1 MTTTKDESALPET
14 AAAAEASRR
23 RVLRWLWW
31 GLGLAAAGE
40 LAWIGLSFVRP
51 RRSAADAEDALIF
64 VAGAVEDFS
73 PGTVTAFPAGSFY
86 LARLESGGFLALDRT
101 CTHLGCTV
109 PWNAG
114 TGRFECPCHA
124 SSFDITGAVLGPP
137 APRPLDR
144 YPVRIENG
152 VVKIDLRNKLRR
164 AAFDASQAVSS

>member
-1 MTTTKDESALPET
+1 MTTTGDGAPAT
-14 AAAAEASRR
+14 AAAEASRR

-51 RRSAADAEDALIF
+51 RRGAGADEESLIF
-64 VAGAVEDFS
+64 VAGPVDDFA

-86 LARLESGGFLALDRT
+86 LARLSTGGFLALDRT

-109 PWNAG
+109 PWNAD
-114 TGRFECPCHA
+114 TGRFDCPCHA
-124 SSFDITGAVLGPP
+124 SSFDITGAVVGPP

-152 VVKIDLRNKLRR
+152 VVKVDLRTKLRR
-164 AAFDASQAVSS
+164 AVFEPSQAVSS

>member
-1 MTTTKDESALPET
+1 MTTRTGESAPPET
-14 AAAAEASRR
+14 VAVAEASRR

-40 LAWIGLSFVRP
+40 LAWIGLSFVKP
-51 RRSAADAEDALIF
+51 RRAASAAAEDPIF
-64 VAGAVEDFS
+64 VAGPLDDFA

-109 PWNAG
+109 PWNAD
-114 TGRFECPCHA
+114 TGRFDCPCHA

-152 VVKIDLRNKLRR
+152 VVKVDLRNKLRR
-164 AAFDASQAVSS
+164 TVFEDSQAVSS

>member
-1 MTTTKDESALPET
+1 MTTRTGESAPPET
-14 AAAAEASRR
+14 VAVAEASRR

-40 LAWIGLSFVRP
+40 LAWIGLSFVKP
-51 RRSAADAEDALIF
+51 RRAASAAAEDPIF
-64 VAGAVEDFS
+64 VAGPLDDFA

-109 PWNAG
+109 PWNAD
-114 TGRFECPCHA
+114 TGRFDCPCHA
-124 SSFDITGAVLGPP
+124 SSFDITGVVLGPP

-144 YPVRIENG
+144 FPVRIENG
-152 VVKIDLRNKLRR
+152 VVKVDLRSKLRR
-164 AAFDASQAVSS
+164 TAFEASQAVSS

>member
-1 MTTTKDESALPET
+1 MTKQKADGAPAASAVG
-14 AAAAEASRR
+14 AEASRR

-40 LAWIGLSFVRP
+40 LVWIGLAFVRP
-51 RRSAADAEDALIF
+51 RRAAAPAGGGPIF
-64 VAGAVEDFS
+64 VAGPVEDFA

-86 LARLESGGFLALDRT
+86 LARLSGGGFLALDRT

-109 PWNAG
+109 PWNTAS
-114 TGRFECPCHA
+114 GRFDCPCHA
-124 SSFDITGAVLGPP
+124 SSFDVTGAVLGPP

-152 VVKIDLRNKLRR
+152 VVKVDLRNKLRR
-164 AAFDASQAVSS
+164 TVFEDSQAVSS